1 MGLQVMETGSLKRN
15 PEESRTLVPKPSCWD
30 GLGGGCLGIQ
40 ADIWAKSVL
49 SRNEV
54 SGSHCLLLL
63 QEGAR
68 MWLKPQCPPLIS
80 WRARVSFTSSFS
92 KE

>member
-15 PEESRTLVPKPSCWD
+15 PEGFRTLVPTPSCWD

-40 ADIWAKSVL
+40 PGIWAKSVL

-54 SGSHCLLLL
+54 SGSHCLLL

-68 MWLKPQCPPLIS
+68 MLSKPQCPPPIS
-80 WRARVSFTSSFS
+80 WRARVSFTSSCS